1 MDVGIKIWQILK
13 CSADEVNS
21 HLNRFCNGVFCK
33 LLWNVYQ
40 TKFHTVPT
48 GSAEFEHI
56 ISLCICAAT
65 TIGMHSIRYLR
76 ITLKIKWRGR

>member
-1 MDVGIKIWQILK
+1 MEYFANCFGM
-13 CSADEVNS
+13 
-21 HLNRFCNGVFCK
+21 
-33 LLWNVYQ
+33 Q

-56 ISLCICAAT
+56 ISICICAAT

-76 ITLKIKWRGR
+76 KTLKIKWRGR